1 MIEPFVL
8 PALGEGVEEVTIT
21 RWLKRVGDSVKPN
34 ETLLEVET
42 DKITT
47 EVVADRGGALV
58 EIKANEGDKVRV
70 GSVVAIVGDNSE
82 ADARRDESNSSDTR
96 VINASIAIDNP
107 KSKTEKLKYTGR
119 ISPVVSRM
127 VAEHGIDINQIV
139 GTGEGGRITKQDVVA
154 HIQRSEGRTN
164 NSDSQTTIDDS
175 RSTIGNSQNVE
186 DVEILPLTTMRKR
199 IAEHMVS
206 SVRTSPHV
214 TTVWEFDFSEVAAH
228 RSANKVD
235 FSHDGINLTWLAY
248 VVHATSS
255 ALKLHRMVNSQW
267 REDGIALMREINI
280 GMATAL
286 QDGLIVPVIARA
298 DELNLKGIAR
308 KIGELASKARG
319 KQLSPNDTQGG
330 TFTITNHGIA
340 GSLLA
345 TPIINQPQC
354 GILGFGAVEKRV
366 KVVTLEGN
374 DAIAIR
380 PCAYMSFTFD
390 HRILDGASADAF
402 MKTIQE
408 TIEGWHTI
416 VSV

>member
-1 MIEPFVL
+1 MIKPFVL

-47 EVVADRGGALV
+47 EVVADHSGTLV
-58 EIKANEGDKVRV
+58 EIKVNEGDKARV
-70 GSVVAIVGDNSE
+70 GSVVAILGDKSE
-82 ADARRDESNSSDTR
+82 ADARRDELKNGDTH
-96 VINASIAIDNP
+96 VNNASIAIDNP
-107 KSKTEKLKYTGR
+107 KSKIEKQKYTGR

-154 HIQRSEGRTN
+154 HIQRSESRTN
-164 NSDSQTTIDDS
+164 NGDS
-175 RSTIGNSQNVE
+175 RSTTSDSQNVE

-206 SVRTSPHV
+206 SVRVSPHV

-235 FSHDGINLTWLAY
+235 FARDGINLTWLAY
-248 VVHATSS
+248 VVHATAS
-255 ALKLHRMVNSQW
+255 ALKLHRMANSQW

-286 QDGLIVPVIARA
+286 EDGLIVPVIARA

-319 KQLSPNDTQGG
+319 KQLSPSDTQGG

-366 KVVTLEGN
+366 KVISLEGH
-374 DAIAIR
+374 DVIAIR

-408 TIEGWHTI
+408 KIERWNTI
-416 VSV
+416 VSA

>member
-1 MIEPFVL
+1 
-8 PALGEGVEEVTIT
+8 
-21 RWLKRVGDSVKPN
+21 
-34 ETLLEVET
+34 
-42 DKITT
+42 
-47 EVVADRGGALV
+47 
-58 EIKANEGDKVRV
+58 
-70 GSVVAIVGDNSE
+70 
-82 ADARRDESNSSDTR
+82 
-96 VINASIAIDNP
+96 
-107 KSKTEKLKYTGR
+107 
-119 ISPVVSRM
+119 
-127 VAEHGIDINQIV
+127 
-139 GTGEGGRITKQDVVA
+139 
-154 HIQRSEGRTN
+154 
-164 NSDSQTTIDDS
+164 
-175 RSTIGNSQNVE
+175 
-186 DVEILPLTTMRKR
+186 MRKR

-214 TTVWEFDFSEVAAH
+214 TTVWEFDFTEVAAH

-235 FSHDGINLTWLAY
+235 FARDGINLTWLAY
-248 VVHATSS
+248 VVHATAS
-255 ALKLHRMVNSQW
+255 ALKLHRMANSQW
-267 REDGIALMREINI
+267 REEGIALKREINI
-280 GMATAL
+280 GMATAIE
-286 QDGLIVPVIARA
+286 DGLIVPVIERA

-319 KQLSPNDTQGG
+319 KQLSPSDIQGG

-366 KVVTLEGN
+366 KVVTRDGY

-408 TIEGWHTI
+408 KIEGWNTI
-416 VSV
+416 VSA